1 MKLIIF
7 SILLISII
15 GINALDKQKDCR
27 CRVRPLGRI
36 AHGREAGLQTHPW
49 HVRIVELKGGKK
61 LNRCAATIL
70 NENTLLTAGK
80 FYYFTF

>member
-15 GINALDKQKDCR
+15 GIEALNKQKDCK

-36 AHGREAGLQTHPW
+36 VDGRETSLQTYPW
-49 HVRIVELKGGKK
+49 HVRIVERRDNK
-61 LNRCAATIL
+61 NVNICSATIL
-70 NENTLLTAGK
+70 NENHILTAGK
-80 FYYFTF
+80 FYRIS